1 MKVKSNKKIVEKN
14 TFHKQK
20 GITIIALVVTI
31 IIMLILLGVSV
42 SVTINGGLFS
52 YAGRAVGNVKKSQIT
67 EEVNKAWI
75 LVQSENGVYTN
86 DEIAQM
92 LQEKLRKN
100 ESTAEVEWNSI
111 DSKYEIW
118 YKDYKMSI
126 DDYGTEIDSLKLN
139 EKQQVVLSVQSIEPT
154 ESQAKIVTIAISG
167 IQEMTD
173 EIEKEL
179 EDEVGRQL
187 NEIIDD
193 SEIEYTYSDFCMDVC
208 GKEYST
214 LQEMLEFHQENGEF
228 TGTKSFYDMLI
239 GYFRLMETEFEL
251 PNKYFVTIKGTNG
264 ENYKILA
271 IDGQTVN
278 IALSETTSFQVESNK
293 YTSNI
298 ITQTIENNET
308 YSTIY
313 AKTTEIERNGYKVTV
328 PAGFAVGEQ
337 ETTIGNV
344 TTGLVIT
351 DSITEKNG
359 KRYSNGNEF
368 VWIPVETTEQGKIV
382 VAKTDKEIAKLK
394 DGSTENYESVLYT
407 FSETSSSVST
417 SSIGEPQY
425 IDVETLDIKYADF
438 TAESL
443 QEDYNEMVA
452 SIKKY
457 GGFYVSRYE
466 LAVENNKPVTKI
478 GKFPALSC
486 RNFDTASNWYD
497 MYNIIKKYSN
507 NTVEANMIWGS
518 QWNAM
523 LNFALQGDDKTKITS
538 KNIGNRYSW
547 GTDLSPLKTG
557 CTNTLNADKIINIYD
572 LAGNLAEWTMEY
584 AYTSGLSS
592 TPRTYCRAVR
602 GGSLCNCSGS
612 SAANYN
618 WASPREKRNWGDDCC
633 DIGTRFSLYI
643 K

>member
-1 MKVKSNKKIVEKN
+1 MNVKSNKKIAKN
-14 TFHKQK
+14 NTCKEQK

-31 IIMLILLGVSV
+31 IVMLILLGVSI
-42 SVTINGGLFS
+42 SMTIDGGLFS
-52 YAGRAVGNVKKSQIT
+52 YAGKAVGDVKKSQIT
-67 EEVNKAWI
+67 DEVNKAWI

-126 DDYGTEIDSLKLN
+126 DDYGTEIDSLKKN
-139 EKQQVVLSVQSIEPT
+139 EKQQIVLSVQSIEQT
-154 ESQAKIVTIAISG
+154 ESQAKIVTIAVSG

-179 EDEVGRQL
+179 EDEFMRQI
-187 NEIIDD
+187 NEAC
-193 SEIEYTYSDFCMDVC
+193 ETNYTYSDFCELQFR
-208 GKEYST
+208 KEYLT
-214 LQEMLEFHQENGEF
+214 LQEMLEFFQEYGSF
-228 TGTKSFYDMLI
+228 TGIKSFYDMLI
-239 GYFRLMETEFEL
+239 GYLRLMEIEFEL

-271 IDGQTVN
+271 IDGQTVS
-278 IALSETTSFQVESNK
+278 IPLSATTSFQVESNK
-293 YTSNI
+293 YTSNVV
-298 ITQTIENNET
+298 TQAIENNET

-351 DSITEKNG
+351 DSIVEKNG

-382 VAKTDKEIAKLK
+382 VAKTDKEIVKLK
-394 DGSTENYESVLYT
+394 DGSTENYESVSYT
-407 FSETSSSVST
+407 FSGTSSSVST
-417 SSIGEPQY
+417 SSKAEEPQY
-425 IDVETLDIKYADF
+425 IEKLDIKYADF

-443 QEDYNEMVA
+443 QEDYNKMVA

-478 GKFPALSC
+478 GKLPVLNC
-486 RNFDTASNWYD
+486 RGFDTASDWYD

-507 NTVEANMIWGS
+507 NTVEANMMWGS

-538 KNIGNRYSW
+538 KNIGNRYSF
-547 GTDLSPLKTG
+547 GTDTSPLKTG
-557 CTNTLNADKIINIYD
+557 CTNTLNEDKIINIYD
-572 LAGNLAEWTMEY
+572 LGGNLAEWTMEY
-584 AYTSGLSS
+584 AYASGGSSTSG
-592 TPRTYCRAVR
+592 TYCRAVR
-602 GGSLCNCSGS
+602 GGSICCYTGS
-612 SAANYN
+612 SVASYN
-618 WASPREKRNWGDDCC
+618 WAAPWEKRGWGDDCS